1 MPRHIDTDKVCNDAE
16 YEVARLREI
25 NSLLTEA
32 GQEWQQRYNDAQAEV
47 ERLQHILNCYALQY
61 GTVTE
66 QQEVINKAKAE
77 AAREIF
83 KEIENRLL
91 PSNASGEFIGV
102 TNEWFDYYDL
112 HLAEDIAEL
121 KKKYEE
127 NQT

>member
-1 MPRHIDTDKVCNDAE
+1 MDRYDFASVNDAE
-16 YEVARLREI
+16 CEVDRLREI
-25 NSLLTEA
+25 NGLLTKA

-91 PSNASGEFIGV
+91 PSNTSGEFRGDSV
-102 TNEWFDYYDL
+102 EWFDYYDL

-121 KKKYEE
+121 RKKYEE